1 MHWEG
6 GSTLHTYRCAECTL
20 RCWPLLVKWGSVAY
34 SAWWKHAL
42 SSSPFHLYCMCTTVH
57 WPTVR
62 MACIPPPYTIYAL
75 YYPVITAIHQLC
87 SMAGISRAVTMT
99 AVYLMAVS
107 SLKHRE
113 ALQVVKH
120 CRPIAAPNSG
130 FTSQLAD
137 FEVQKL
143 SEVCTTRVW
152 SGEDCTSQCLHVLHS
167 ISVCQAWMTHAGPNG
182 TV

>member
-1 MHWEG
+1 
-6 GSTLHTYRCAECTL
+6 
-20 RCWPLLVKWGSVAY
+20 
-34 SAWWKHAL
+34 
-42 SSSPFHLYCMCTTVH
+42 
-57 WPTVR
+57 
-62 MACIPPPYTIYAL
+62 
-75 YYPVITAIHQLC
+75 
-87 SMAGISRAVTMT
+87 MT

-167 ISVCQAWMTHAGPNG
+167 ISVCQAWMTL
-182 TV
+182 V